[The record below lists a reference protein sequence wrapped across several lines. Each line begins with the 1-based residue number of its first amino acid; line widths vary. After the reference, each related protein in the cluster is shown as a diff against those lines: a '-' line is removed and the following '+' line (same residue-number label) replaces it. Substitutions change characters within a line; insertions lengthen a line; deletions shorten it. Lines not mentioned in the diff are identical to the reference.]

1 MVHHLSWHKGRG
13 GGGYP
18 GFLLARFKVKLKVL
32 LSPSP
37 QCSLCTDPPL
47 PHSSQEK
54 SEKGPLVR
62 FFLRG
67 EGFVHRLPQ
76 CSVVSLTVSRQT
88 GLKFNHRP
96 SRKVIFYLQPSEMQ
110 SNINRQNVSMYFK
123 SHYFSWSSQ
132 TFGSW
137 IKNLWTGKTTSRV
150 LKNALSEHYNTLQ
163 LSYILKYFEILYVK
177 GRVQGGWIGWL
188 AWLHFRTAHL
198 KKINTRRKTEIRAIA
213 MHANAESS
221 TEV

>member
-1 MVHHLSWHKGRG
+1 MVHHPSWCKGRG
-13 GGGYP
+13 GGRGYP
-18 GFLLARFKVKLKVL
+18 GFLLARFKAKLKVL

-37 QCSLCTDPPL
+37 QCSLCTDPP
-47 PHSSQEK
+47 SSQEK
-54 SEKGPLVR
+54 SEKGPLIR
-62 FFLRG
+62 FFLTG
-67 EGFVHRLPQ
+67 EGFVRRLPQ
-76 CSVVSLTVSRQT
+76 CSVVRLTVSRQT

-150 LKNALSEHYNTLQ
+150 LKNALSEHFNTLQ
-163 LSYILKYFEILYVK
+163 LSYTLKYFEILYVQ
-177 GRVQGGWIGWL
+177 GRVQGGWIG
-188 AWLHFRTAHL
+188 
-198 KKINTRRKTEIRAIA
+198 
-213 MHANAESS
+213 
-221 TEV
+221 

>member
-1 MVHHLSWHKGRG
+1 MVHHPSWRKGRG

-37 QCSLCTDPPL
+37 QCSLSGAPEPVYRPP
-47 PHSSQEK
+47 PPPPSSQEK
-54 SEKGPLVR
+54 SEKGLLVR

-76 CSVVSLTVSRQT
+76 CSFVSLTVSRQT

-123 SHYFSWSSQ
+123 SHYFS
-132 TFGSW
+132 
-137 IKNLWTGKTTSRV
+137 
-150 LKNALSEHYNTLQ
+150 
-163 LSYILKYFEILYVK
+163 
-177 GRVQGGWIGWL
+177 
-188 AWLHFRTAHL
+188 
-198 KKINTRRKTEIRAIA
+198 
-213 MHANAESS
+213 
-221 TEV
+221 

>member
-1 MVHHLSWHKGRG
+1 MSITLFNMWIDTFSGTFSNHVVRSCFNILAGKVPIFLDGPSPEMAQRPG
-13 GGGYP
+13 GGDP
-18 GFLLARFKVKLKVL
+18 RFLLARAKVKLKVL

-37 QCSLCTDPPL
+37 QCSLCKDPPPPPPL
-47 PHSSQEK
+47 LSGQ
-54 SEKGPLVR
+54 SETGPLLR

-76 CSVVSLTVSRQT
+76 CSVVRLTVSRQT

-110 SNINRQNVSMYFK
+110 SNINRQNVSMYLK

-163 LSYILKYFEILYVK
+163 LSYISKFYMCRGGSK
-177 GRVQGGWIGWL
+177 GGGLGG
-188 AWLHFRTAHL
+188 
-198 KKINTRRKTEIRAIA
+198 
-213 MHANAESS
+213 
-221 TEV
+221 

>member
-1 MVHHLSWHKGRG
+1 MNRHFLRHLQQPCSAELFQHPCRKSTDISAWSITLAGAKAG

-37 QCSLCTDPPL
+37 QCSLSGAPEPVYRPPPL
-47 PHSSQEK
+47 SSQEK

-76 CSVVSLTVSRQT
+76 CSVVRLTVSRQT

-123 SHYFSWSSQ
+123 SHYFS
-132 TFGSW
+132 
-137 IKNLWTGKTTSRV
+137 
-150 LKNALSEHYNTLQ
+150 
-163 LSYILKYFEILYVK
+163 
-177 GRVQGGWIGWL
+177 
-188 AWLHFRTAHL
+188 
-198 KKINTRRKTEIRAIA
+198 
-213 MHANAESS
+213 
-221 TEV
+221 